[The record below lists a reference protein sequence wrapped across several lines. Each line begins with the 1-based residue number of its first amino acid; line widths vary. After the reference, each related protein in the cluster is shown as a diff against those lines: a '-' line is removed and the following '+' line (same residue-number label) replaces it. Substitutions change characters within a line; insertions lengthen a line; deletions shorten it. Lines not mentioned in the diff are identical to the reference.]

1 MWQRNVG
8 WLRSCSSLR
17 SYHGCAVS
25 RYLAPLRCPRGISPG
40 CTTFLLRFA
49 HTQAS
54 GVQDGGTIGEDEFL
68 GALRRVL
75 PSSVEGDGKPVT
87 VGLAVS
93 GGVDSMALATLYARY
108 RHEGL
113 PDLHGFIIDHKAR
126 PESAKEARWVANQL
140 DKCQCIPSVLCTRD

>member
-25 RYLAPLRCPRGISPG
+25 RYLAPLRCARGISPVY
-40 CTTFLLRFA
+40 TTFPLRFA
-49 HTQAS
+49 HTQAAD
-54 GVQDGGTIGEDEFL
+54 VQHEGAIGEDEFL

-93 GGVDSMALATLYARY
+93 GGVDSMALATLYAKY

-126 PESAKEARWVANQL
+126 PESAKEARWVADQL
-140 DKCQCIPSVLCTRD
+140 NKRQCIPSVLCTRD